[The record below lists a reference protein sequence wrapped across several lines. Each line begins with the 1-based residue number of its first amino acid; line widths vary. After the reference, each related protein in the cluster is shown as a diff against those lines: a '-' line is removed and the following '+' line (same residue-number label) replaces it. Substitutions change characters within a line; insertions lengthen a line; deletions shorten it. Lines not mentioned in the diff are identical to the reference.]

1 MKWTALEVIVKL
13 KMLYLRAYCYGSIF
27 YPLLSLQSA
36 LLMNENIH
44 DSITRLGTLLNVLS

>member
-13 KMLYLRAYCYGSIF
+13 KMLYLHAYCYGSIF